1 MTDKLRVFIGYDPRE
16 KLAYDVCRYSIL
28 SRVPKTTNL
37 EVFPVI
43 RDILKTARI
52 YTRESDPG
60 ASTEFSLTR
69 FLVPYISGYRG
80 YSVFTDLDFLFTV
93 DITTVMDE
101 VDPEM
106 AVSVVKHPEY
116 TSKAKV
122 KMDGQKQSTYPRKN
136 WSSFA
141 VFNNEKCR
149 RLTPEYVSTAMPR
162 VLHRFEWV
170 DDKGIGS
177 LDPSWNHLVGEHEMP
192 SETPKGIHWTLGF
205 PALKGYENS
214 DYSPLWFAEKR
225 KMEQSTYN

>member
-1 MTDKLRVFIGYDPRE
+1 MSDKLRVFIGFDPRE
-16 KLAYDVCRYSIL
+16 RLAYDVCRYSIL

-43 RDILKTARI
+43 RDILKTAKI
-52 YTRESDPG
+52 YTRETDPG

-116 TSKAKV
+116 TPRGKV
-122 KMDGQKQSTYPRKN
+122 KMDGQKQSAYPRKN
-136 WSSFA
+136 WSSFM
-141 VFNNEKCR
+141 VFNNGHESCR

-162 VLHRFEWV
+162 VLHRFEWC
-170 DDKGIGS
+170 DDKDIGT
-177 LDPSWNHLVGEHEMP
+177 LDKSWNHLVGEYPMP
-192 SETPKGIHWTLGF
+192 ETTPKGIHHTNGF
-205 PALKGYENS
+205 PGMRGHENS

-225 KMEQSTYN
+225 KMEQQR